1 MRNCTTTP
9 KVLPNIYF
17 YHYLIHVKIQT
28 NSAYITNIGS
38 KPQVSLE
45 GVIRTPDTACET
57 LVLHA
62 VSVLV
67 LNTSLN
73 IYEDRMPLNWLA

>member
-28 NSAYITNIGS
+28 NSAYITNIGG
-38 KPQVSLE
+38 KPQVPLE
-45 GVIRTPDTACET
+45 GIPDTARET

-62 VSVLV
+62 VSILV

-73 IYEDRMPLNWLA
+73 IYEDRMTLNWLA